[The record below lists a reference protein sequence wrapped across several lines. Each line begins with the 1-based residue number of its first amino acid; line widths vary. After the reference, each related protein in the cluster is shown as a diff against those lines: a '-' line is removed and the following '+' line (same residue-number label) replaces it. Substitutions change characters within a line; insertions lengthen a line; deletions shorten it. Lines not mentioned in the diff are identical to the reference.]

1 MICLLVLRESRWNV
15 GFGGSLLIVEDESVL
30 SRCLAR
36 HFESEG
42 VDVVVA
48 ESLSEARTVV
58 GADRFDACLLDV
70 GLPDGDG
77 LSLLPAIG
85 AERSIV
91 ITANPDSRRL
101 ASAGV
106 RHLLPKPLDL
116 DQASVLVRLVFDA
129 SLDADTAVACEEPD
143 AAAAMSRD
151 SLPRT
156 TIVESLEGESDAG
169 ARDPI
174 ETAHPALRIMLYS
187 HDTVGHENVRRN
199 LLIASELAKI
209 EPTPHVLLLSD
220 ATEST
225 VFEKP
230 EGVQVMALP
239 GLPKPVTKQLGAPT
253 LGLPLPE
260 TVSLRSSA
268 ILAATESFQPDLVV
282 IDNLPQGVEREL
294 EEALRFLRRESR
306 AHVVLGLR
314 DVLDEPAAIAREWGR
329 RRNEESIARY
339 FDAIWVYG
347 DRTVLDL
354 GEEYGF
360 SDAIRKKIAYM
371 GYLDRRRAVGASP
384 AASFDRTEPYALCLV
399 GGGEDGAALARAFVE
414 AKSVG
419 GLRRLLVLEPFAP
432 DDVRS
437 ELLELGRDRP
447 DLDVIG
453 FGDETVELVRDAA
466 CVISMGDHNTVSEI
480 LSFGKR
486 ALIVPRV
493 RPRREQWIR
502 ARRLAAMGLV
512 DVCEPD
518 SLSARQIEDWIEKA
532 FRIRDREP
540 ARLDL
545 GGLYRVRSFVE
556 WLSRRGPEGTK
567 VDQS

>member
-1 MICLLVLRESRWNV
+1 MGV
-15 GFGGSLLIVEDESVL
+15 GGTLLIVEDESVL

-36 HFESEG
+36 HFEAEG

-58 GADRFDACLLDV
+58 GGDRFDACLLDV

-85 AERSIV
+85 VERSVV

-106 RHLLPKPLDL
+106 RYLLPKPLDL
-116 DQASVLVRLVFDA
+116 DQASVLVNLVFDA
-129 SLDADTAVACEEPD
+129 SLEADAAVDCEEPD
-143 AAAAMSRD
+143 AAAAMPPA

-156 TIVESLEGESDAG
+156 MVVEPFEGESAAG
-169 ARDPI
+169 VLDPI
-174 ETAHPALRIMLYS
+174 ETERPALRIMLYS
-187 HDTVGHENVRRN
+187 HDTVGLEHVRRN
-199 LLIASELAKI
+199 LLIASELARI
-209 EPTPHVLLLSD
+209 EPTPHVLLLSG
-220 ATEST
+220 ATESA

-230 EGVQVMALP
+230 EGVDVMALP
-239 GLPKPVTKQLGAPT
+239 GLPKPVTEQCETRT
-253 LGLPLPE
+253 LGLSLPE
-260 TVSLRSSA
+260 TVALRSSA

-282 IDNLPQGVEREL
+282 IDNVPQGVEREL
-294 EEALRFLRRESR
+294 EETLRFLRRESR

-329 RRNEESIARY
+329 RRNEEAIARY

-347 DRTVLDL
+347 DRSVLDL

-371 GYLDRRRAVGASP
+371 GYLDRRRAVGSSP

-399 GGGEDGAALARAFVE
+399 DAGEDGAALARAFVE
-414 AKSVG
+414 SKSVG
-419 GLRRLLVLEPFAP
+419 GLRRLLVLEPFVP
-432 DDVRS
+432 GEVRS
-437 ELLELGRDRP
+437 ELLELGRDHP

-453 FGDETVELVRDAA
+453 FGDETAELVRDAD
-466 CVISMGDHNTVSEI
+466 CVISMGGHNTVSEI

-493 RPRREQWIR
+493 RPCREQWIR

-518 SLSARQIEDWIEKA
+518 SISARRIEGWIEKA
-532 FRIRDREP
+532 FRIRSREP

-556 WLSRRGPEGTK
+556 WLSRRGSESTAVG
-567 VDQS
+567 QSCAPL